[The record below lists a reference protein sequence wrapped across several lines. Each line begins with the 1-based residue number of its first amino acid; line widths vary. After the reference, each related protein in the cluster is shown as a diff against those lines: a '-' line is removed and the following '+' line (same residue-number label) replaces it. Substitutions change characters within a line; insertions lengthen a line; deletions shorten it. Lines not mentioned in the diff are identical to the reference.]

1 LFLFDTQAG
10 GFVFTNSASGITA
23 VSVSPDGNRLAYV
36 SNSALWVMDRA
47 ANTTLQVAAFFS
59 ARRPGLKFSADGRY
73 LAYATKPSFSATN
86 TDVWVYDFV
95 TATNAL
101 VSRSFLSG
109 TSAGGTSD
117 SPDLTS
123 DGRYIAYRS
132 DSTGIL
138 PADTNGVPDIF
149 LFDRVANSTR
159 LVSTDLSGNTY
170 GDGRSLAPLFSA
182 DSQSLLFG
190 SWAGNLV
197 TADYNQG
204 GDLFLMGLSPAPITD
219 SDGDGMDDAWE
230 LQYFGSLARD
240 GTGDFDGDG
249 VSDLNE
255 FLAGTDPTDPSSCF
269 RINLTLGGAPGASIG
284 LSWSAAPNKAYRV
297 EYKTNLTDAAWTSL
311 PQGSAVFAGQGYAYD
326 PALGG
331 SQRFYRVSLVP

>member
-1 LFLFDTQAG
+1 
-10 GFVFTNSASGITA
+10 
-23 VSVSPDGNRLAYV
+23 VS
-36 SNSALWVMDRA
+36 
-47 ANTTLQVAAFFS
+47 
-59 ARRPGLKFSADGRY
+59 K
-73 LAYATKPSFSATN
+73 
-86 TDVWVYDFV
+86 
-95 TATNAL
+95 
-101 VSRSFLSG
+101 SFLTG
-109 TSAGGTSD
+109 ASAGGTSD

-132 DSTGIL
+132 DSTTIL
-138 PADTNGVPDIF
+138 PGDTNGVPDIF

-159 LVSTDLSGNTY
+159 LVSTDISGNTY
-170 GDGRSLAPLFSA
+170 GDGRSLAPRFSA

-197 TADYNQG
+197 ASDYNQG
-204 GDLFLMGLSPAPITD
+204 GDLFLMGLSSATITD

-230 LQYFGSLARD
+230 LHYFGSLARD

-255 FLAGTDPTDPSSCF
+255 FLAGTDPTDPSSCL
-269 RINLTLGGAPGASIG
+269 RIRITPGAVAGTSIG
-284 LSWSAAPNKAYRV
+284 LSWPAAPDKAYRV

-311 PQGSAVFAGQGYAYD
+311 GQGSAVFAGQGYAYD
-326 PALGG
+326 PTLGR